1 MSFVPRVVV
10 ICVEPCEV
18 RSEDDTKISGQRNK
32 GGASP
37 HCTVFTSSLVLL
49 SHLITPH
56 TPHLPSARPTNQY
69 KNGDNYKY
77 IHQLTSFA
85 SSVSFL

>member
-56 TPHLPSARPTNQY
+56 TPHTYQVPGQPTNI
-69 KNGDNYKY
+69 KMETITN
-77 IHQLTSFA
+77 IFTS
-85 SSVSFL
+85 